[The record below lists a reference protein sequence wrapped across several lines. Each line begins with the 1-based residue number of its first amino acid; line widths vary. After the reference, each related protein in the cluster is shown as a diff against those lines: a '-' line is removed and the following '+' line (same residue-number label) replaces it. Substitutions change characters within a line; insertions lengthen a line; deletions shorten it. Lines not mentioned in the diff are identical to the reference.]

1 MYILAGLNDL
11 DIGISSIGE
20 AFMAINGTQTNLTFC
35 CDNSSA
41 ILTDGWNRHCFTFK
55 SAGQIKVIALKT
67 I

>member
-35 CDNSSA
+35 CGNSIA
-41 ILTDGWNRHCFTFK
+41 TLTDGWNRHCFTFK
-55 SAGQIKVIALKT
+55 SAGQIKVIVLKT